1 MPWSFPCLL
10 SSPLHRYPVVM
21 PIVDE
26 CKIKINTE
34 PGEQPQ
40 GMTRITAKV
49 KHPKHGDVASISAV
63 KIVRGY
69 MEDQVHYILD
79 VEAGEDELA
88 RFATTI
94 FDRFGNVRP
103 WLISPGYRSGTGVWG
118 DELDGGA
125 ILYIVFVHVEK
136 KVSRTWRYRTN
147 PILT

>member
-1 MPWSFPCLL
+1 
-10 SSPLHRYPVVM
+10 M

-26 CKIKINTE
+26 CKIKIKTE
-34 PGEQPQ
+34 PDEQPQ

-136 KVSRTWRYRTN
+136 KVSCTWRYRTN
-147 PILT
+147 PMLTQQSFAPRGLGHGL